1 MVIFTAALPRGSWDY
16 SIYTKVAS
24 QALDCPFESISLPL
38 LSCWCLRRQTARLH
52 RASLRLSTTRAEGG
66 DPLYRSLPSPS
77 VPENDREEEN
87 LKAHEVK
94 KKKIVGET
102 VAQILIYRLLGKP
115 AVLRVFA
122 WDCGMVKTE
131 LNIEL

>member
-1 MVIFTAALPRGSWDY
+1 M
-16 SIYTKVAS
+16 
-24 QALDCPFESISLPL
+24 
-38 LSCWCLRRQTARLH
+38 
-52 RASLRLSTTRAEGG
+52 
-66 DPLYRSLPSPS
+66 
-77 VPENDREEEN
+77 PENDREEEN

-115 AVLRVFA
+115 AVLRAFA
-122 WDCGMVKTE
+122 WDCGVVKTE